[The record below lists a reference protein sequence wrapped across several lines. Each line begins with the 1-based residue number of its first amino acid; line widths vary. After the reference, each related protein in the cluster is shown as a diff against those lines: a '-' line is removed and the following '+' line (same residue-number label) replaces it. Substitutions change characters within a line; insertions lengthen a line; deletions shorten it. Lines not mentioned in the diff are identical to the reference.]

1 MKIINIKNKAL
12 KSAFLTVLFYVIYF
26 LTSTIAE
33 QFQKSGPCNP
43 GLGMIVLLFLPI
55 ITVIL
60 LIFNL
65 IKYYSQHKQYLKF
78 SIFIHLL
85 ALLFFFSFYIYV
97 SMENN

>member
-33 QFQKSGPCNP
+33 Q
-43 GLGMIVLLFLPI
+43 
-55 ITVIL
+55 L

-65 IKYYSQHKQYLKF
+65 IKYYLQHKQYLKF
-78 SIFIHLL
+78 SIFIHLF